1 MPETPPPAA
10 QPPLET
16 TLPRLAPPSPVA
28 AGLTAVAKT
37 ARLVG
42 QVGVIRGTRL
52 LREVNQVD
60 GFDCQSCAW
69 PSPDGKRHGF
79 EFCENGAKAV
89 ADEATPERIGR
100 DFFAQHSVVELAGRS
115 DHWLNAQGRLVEPL
129 VLRPGATHYAPI
141 AWDDAFRLVADEL
154 RALPTPDAAA
164 FYTSGRTSN
173 EAAFLWQLLARTFG
187 TNNLPDCSNM
197 CHESSGVALNE
208 SIGIG
213 KGTVTLAD
221 FEHADAIFVI
231 GQNPGTNHPRMLS
244 ALAEAKARG
253 AKIVSINPLPEV
265 GIERFKNP
273 QDFLHP
279 LKAFKTLLGE
289 GARLSDLWLQP
300 RIGGDLALFKGLM
313 KAMLEA
319 EEARPG
325 TVIDH
330 AFVREHTHGFEALV
344 ADLRA
349 TPWDEVVARSGVA
362 LESIRAAAAIA
373 VASRATIACWAM
385 GLTQQPAAVATIQQV
400 TNFLLLG
407 GHVGRRGAGACPVRG
422 HSNVQGD
429 RTMGICERMPDAWLD
444 RLDAEFGLRS
454 PRHHGLDTV
463 GTIRALAA
471 DRVRVL
477 VAMGGNFLSAT
488 PDTEFTAAAL
498 RRCRLTAHVATKLN
512 RSHLVTGRTAL
523 ILPCLGRT
531 ERDRQAAGEQF
542 VTTEDS
548 MGVINASRGRLEP
561 AAPTLLSEPAIVCRL
576 ARAVFE
582 VERAVPSAL
591 APETNARP
599 TSALGTGRS
608 TAIPWAEFED
618 NYDSIRERIE
628 RVVPGF
634 ADYNRRVR
642 TGPFYLPNPPRDGR
656 VWRTRTGK
664 ANFTVAPIPGG
675 VTGPGEYL
683 MMTIRTHDQ
692 FNTTVYGLDDRY
704 RGVFGGRRVVFMHEA
719 DIAAAGLQQGQQ
731 VDLTNRH
738 GGVERVARAFMVA
751 PYRIPPGCIA
761 TYFPE
766 ANVLVPIGSVA
777 ARSNTPTS
785 KYVVVTVR
793 PS

>member
-1 MPETPPPAA
+1 
-10 QPPLET
+10 
-16 TLPRLAPPSPVA
+16 VA
-28 AGLTAVAKT
+28 AGLPAVAKT
-37 ARLVG
+37 ARLMG
-42 QVGVIRGTRL
+42 RVGVVRGARL
-52 LREVNQVD
+52 LFEVNQVN

-69 PSPDGKRHGF
+69 PSPDVRRHTF

-89 ADEATPERIGR
+89 ADEATPDRIGR
-100 DFFAQHSVVELAGRS
+100 DFFARHSVAALAGQS

-141 AWDDAFRLVADEL
+141 AWDEAFRLIADEL
-154 RALPTPDAAA
+154 RALPSPDAAA

-173 EAAFLWQLLARTFG
+173 EAAFLWQLFARTFG

-197 CHESSGVALNE
+197 CHESSGVALSE

-213 KGTVTLAD
+213 KGTVTLED
-221 FEHADAIFVI
+221 FEQADAIFVI
-231 GQNPGTNHPRMLS
+231 GQNPGTNHPRMLAS
-244 ALAEAKARG
+244 LATAKARG
-253 AKIVSINPLPEV
+253 ARIVSINPLPEV
-265 GIERFKNP
+265 GVERFKNP
-273 QDFLHP
+273 QDFLNP
-279 LKAFKTLLGE
+279 LKALKTLAGE
-289 GARLSDLWLQP
+289 GVRLSDLWLQP

-319 EEARPG
+319 EGARPG
-325 TVIDH
+325 TVFDQ
-330 AFVREHTHGFEALV
+330 AFIREHTHGFAALV

-349 TPWDEVVARSGVA
+349 TTWQAVVAASGVA
-362 LESIRAAAAIA
+362 VEAIRAAADIA
-373 VASRATIACWAM
+373 LASRATICCWAM

-407 GHVGRRGAGACPVRG
+407 GHIGRRGAGVCPVRG

-429 RTMGICERMPDAWLD
+429 RTMGICEKMPDAWLD

-463 GTIRALAA
+463 GTIQAMAA
-471 DRVRVL
+471 GRVRVL

-512 RSHLVTGRTAL
+512 RAHLVTGRTAL
-523 ILPCLGRT
+523 ILPCLGRS
-531 ERDRQAAGEQF
+531 ERDVQAAGEQF

-548 MGVINASRGRLEP
+548 MGVINASRGRLAP
-561 AAPTLLSEPAIVCRL
+561 AAPALLSETAIVCRL
-576 ARAVFE
+576 ARAVFD
-582 VERAVPSAL
+582 VERAVPGAL
-591 APETNARP
+591 AAETTARSP
-599 TSALGTGRS
+599 GALETGRS
-608 TAIPWAEFED
+608 TAIPWAEFEGD
-618 NYDSIRERIE
+618 YDLIRDRIA

-634 ADYNRRVR
+634 EDCNRRVR
-642 TGPFYLPNPPRDGR
+642 AGPFHLPNPPRDAR

-664 ANFTVAPIPGG
+664 ANFVVAPIPPD
-675 VTGPGEYL
+675 VTAPGEYL
-683 MMTIRTHDQ
+683 MMTMRTHDQ

-719 DIAAAGLQQGQQ
+719 DMAAAGLQQGQR
-731 VDLTNRH
+731 VDLCNRH

-751 PYRIPPGCIA
+751 PYRIPRGCVA

-766 ANVLVPIGSVA
+766 ANVLVPIDSVA

-785 KYVVVTVR
+785 KYVVVTVTAA
-793 PS
+793 